1 MKKKEDWEREEAGEK
16 RLQQLEAWLENRP
29 LLNKLYC
36 HVLIRIV
43 GLTHAEAI
51 FSFLWM
57 MFFVFMA
64 LVMAL
69 ICLLID
75 YLATTGDAQTWLAS
89 HYSDSMSGVTSS
101 VAFGA
106 CGLRHPSNGSFTNG
120 GTEGNY
126 WSSGPGGGGA
136 WHMEFLGSRIG
147 VRSNDLGFG
156 FSVRLFRD

>member
-1 MKKKEDWEREEAGEK
+1 MKKIEEWEREEAGEK

-64 LVMAL
+64 VVMAL
-69 ICLLID
+69 ICLLM
-75 YLATTGDAQTWLAS
+75 AG
-89 HYSDSMSGVTSS
+89 
-101 VAFGA
+101 
-106 CGLRHPSNGSFTNG
+106 
-120 GTEGNY
+120 
-126 WSSGPGGGGA
+126 
-136 WHMEFLGSRIG
+136 
-147 VRSNDLGFG
+147 
-156 FSVRLFRD
+156 